1 MSAGHGLF
9 VMYILHTALIHRYL
23 NGSIVSTLDL
33 YYLIY
38 YFGNLRKQRLQHLE
52 ESNEVVTVRHL
63 EIDSVCLEHQNEKVA
78 CCGITILVYEHSF
91 RHSCKDKQQ
100 NNQG

>member
-9 VMYILHTALIHRYL
+9 VMYILHIALIHRYL
-23 NGSIVSTLDL
+23 NGSVVSTLVL

-100 NNQG
+100 K